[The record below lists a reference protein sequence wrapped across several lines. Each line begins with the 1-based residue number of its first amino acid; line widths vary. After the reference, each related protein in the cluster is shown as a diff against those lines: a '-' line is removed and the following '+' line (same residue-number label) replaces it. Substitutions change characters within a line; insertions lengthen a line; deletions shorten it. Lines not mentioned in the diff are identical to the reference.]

1 MEANSLSD
9 ITQLAS
15 NPPKYPRNPTEQ
27 QRKPLTLYLERV
39 PGTRD
44 IILTTLRPL
53 LKNVTAEDIASS
65 LYYLHLN
72 TEDDLRFLEEDDA
85 AMPEETQ
92 SLAASLQ
99 KPLPRKPLPESARSS
114 LDQPN
119 PLAKPST
126 TLSNRDGTS
135 VGLTGNRP
143 SATEAKLSIPR
154 RPLGPRPQQTEKT
167 FERKPLPGAEN
178 TLLVTSQDQTLHPRV
193 SRDSAKSYKSQ
204 NLVFENAGK
213 PSQSSYDAF
222 SITIIRRDPSSGSQ
236 WNVGTVSGRP
246 TLDDGND
253 RQGKSSSPSKKPYFD
268 MSIQLTSPGY
278 TYFRNSQPVGSLGDI
293 TTMRGQSSAPNS
305 IRDSLDAGRSQALPS
320 QSFDREIRM
329 EGSSF
334 WTRQHQRGGSDASSK
349 QGARG
354 RSFSGSS
361 FTEALANTPLGPG
374 GDPNNSS
381 SKGYVFYSPWNGRCK
396 FSTGGA
402 GRTLRCK
409 HSLPNPT
416 TTTES
421 LATAHSSA
429 TVSEL
434 RFNLPAAAVF
444 ASAKSAIKKEFKDSG
459 LSAKI
464 GHMRNKLSS
473 EKAPLDSTPRPHST
487 SYAATYPSD
496 DDERPPLPPRLNH
509 DSFVADS
516 SDEGERPPLPE
527 RPNAAS
533 YAADSWVGEDD
544 SRLDLS
550 LGQEKAGGGNRG
562 KRAKLGKLIIYDE
575 GFKMLDLVVAA
586 NIGIWWSVWVG
597 FPRSDF
603 QSSNVSY
610 LPRYPTRIKL
620 I

>member
-1 MEANSLSD
+1 M
-9 ITQLAS
+9 
-15 NPPKYPRNPTEQ
+15 
-27 QRKPLTLYLERV
+27 
-39 PGTRD
+39 
-44 IILTTLRPL
+44 
-53 LKNVTAEDIASS
+53 
-65 LYYLHLN
+65 
-72 TEDDLRFLEEDDA
+72 
-85 AMPEETQ
+85 
-92 SLAASLQ
+92 Q

-119 PLAKPST
+119 PLTKPST

-135 VGLTGNRP
+135 VEGNRP
-143 SATEAKLSIPR
+143 PATEVKQSIPR

-167 FERKPLPGAEN
+167 FVRKPLPGVEN
-178 TLLVTSQDQTLHPRV
+178 TPLGTSQDQTLHPRV
-193 SRDSAKSYKSQ
+193 SRESARSYQSQ
-204 NLVFENAGK
+204 DPVFENASR
-213 PSQSSYDAF
+213 PRQSSYDAF
-222 SITIIRRDPSSGSQ
+222 SITIIRRDPSSGAQ

-278 TYFRNSQPVGSLGDI
+278 TYFRNSRPAGSLGDI
-293 TTMRGQSSAPNS
+293 TAMRGQSSAPNAM
-305 IRDSLDAGRSQALPS
+305 RDSLDAGKSQALPS

-334 WTRQHQRGGSDASSK
+334 WTRQHKSRGSDASSK

-374 GDPNNSS
+374 GDPNNSQ

-396 FSTGGA
+396 FSTGSA

-434 RFNLPAAAVF
+434 RFNLPTAAVF
-444 ASAKSAIKKEFKDSG
+444 ASAKSAIKKELKDSG

-464 GHMRNKLSS
+464 GHIRQKLSS
-473 EKAPLDSTPRPHST
+473 EKASLDSTPRPHST
-487 SYAATYPSD
+487 SYAAKYPSD
-496 DDERPPLPPRLNH
+496 DDEPPPLPPRLDH
-509 DSFVADS
+509 GSFVTDS

-527 RPNAAS
+527 RPNAAT
-533 YAADSWVGEDD
+533 YAADSGGGEDD

-575 GFKMLDLVVAA
+575 GFKMLDLIVAA
-586 NIGIWWSVWVG
+586 NMGVWWSVWVG
-597 FPRSDF
+597 LPRSDP
-603 QSSNVSY
+603 QSSNISC
-610 LPRYPTRIKL
+610 LPRYSTRKKLTRPTLQESDHREAINGP
-620 I
+620 

>member
-1 MEANSLSD
+1 MATTTPSVHHVEANSLSD

-44 IILTTLRPL
+44 IILTTLRPQ

-65 LYYLHLN
+65 FYYLHLN
-72 TEDDLRFLEEDDA
+72 TEDDLRFLEDDDA
-85 AMPEETQ
+85 TTPEATQ
-92 SLAASLQ
+92 SLARAAS

-114 LDQPN
+114 LDLQS
-119 PLAKPST
+119 PLTKPST
-126 TLSNRDGTS
+126 TLSNPDGAS
-135 VGLTGNRP
+135 VGLTGNHP
-143 SATEAKLSIPR
+143 PATVVKQSIPR
-154 RPLGPRPQQTEKT
+154 RPLGPRPQQTERT
-167 FERKPLPGAEN
+167 LERKPLPGVEN
-178 TLLVTSQDQTLHPRV
+178 TPLGTSKDQTLHPRV
-193 SRDSAKSYKSQ
+193 SRESARSSKSQ
-204 NLVFENAGK
+204 DPVFENASR
-213 PSQSSYDAF
+213 PRQSSYDAF
-222 SITIIRRDPSSGSQ
+222 SITIIRRDPSSGAQ

-246 TLDDGND
+246 TLDDGMD

-278 TYFRNSQPVGSLGDI
+278 TYFRNSRPSGSPGDV
-293 TTMRGQSSAPNS
+293 TTTRGQSSTPNA
-305 IRDSLDAGRSQALPS
+305 IRDSLDAGKSQALPN

-334 WTRQHQRGGSDASSK
+334 WTRQHKSRGSDASSK

-361 FTEALANTPLGPG
+361 LTEALANTPLGPG
-374 GDPNNSS
+374 GDPNNSQ
-381 SKGYVFYSPWNGRCK
+381 SKGYVFSSPWNGRCK
-396 FSTGGA
+396 FFTGSA

-444 ASAKSAIKKEFKDSG
+444 ASATSAIKKEFKDSG

-464 GHMRNKLSS
+464 GHIRQKLST
-473 EKAPLDSTPRPHST
+473 EKASLDSTPRPYST
-487 SYAATYPSD
+487 SYAAKHPSD
-496 DDERPPLPPRLNH
+496 DDEPPPLPPRLDH
-509 DSFVADS
+509 GSFATDS

-533 YAADSWVGEDD
+533 NAADSWGGEDD

-562 KRAKLGKLIIYDE
+562 KRAKLGKLIIHDE

-586 NIGIWWSVWVG
+586 NMGE
-597 FPRSDF
+597 SDHREAIN
-603 QSSNVSY
+603 S
-610 LPRYPTRIKL
+610 P
-620 I
+620 